1 MTCHSHGLCPI
12 CDAEEWADYVEP
24 CRYCNGT
31 IDRHDPD
38 CPTQGA
44 GAEFP
49 DEVIEEL
56 CRLFYGED
64 EQP

>member
-1 MTCHSHGLCPI
+1 MCMCKGLCPI
-12 CDAEEWADYVEP
+12 CDAEDFPGYAEP

-31 IDRHDPD
+31 EECHEDD

-44 GAEFP
+44 GAEIP

-56 CRLFYGED
+56 CRLFYGD
-64 EQP
+64 EQQ